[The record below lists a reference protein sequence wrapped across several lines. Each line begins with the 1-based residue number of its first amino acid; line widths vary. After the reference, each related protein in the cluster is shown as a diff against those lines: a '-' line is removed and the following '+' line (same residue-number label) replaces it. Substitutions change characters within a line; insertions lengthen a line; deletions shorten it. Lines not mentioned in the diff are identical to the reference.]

1 MDGYD
6 KGLLAI
12 GSFFAFLL
20 LAFLAAVAYDGYL
33 RTRIIANAPDPLY
46 AACAYDSGSSAVP
59 ASCYTLLSLN
69 KDMPQ

>member
-1 MDGYD
+1 MDSFE

-12 GSFFAFLL
+12 GSFFLLLL
-20 LAFLAAVAYDGYL
+20 LALFASVGYSGYL
-33 RTRIIANAPDPLY
+33 RAQMIAAAPDPLY

-69 KDMPQ
+69 KDLPQ

>member
-1 MDGYD
+1 MTGYD

-12 GSFFAFLL
+12 GSFFASLL
-20 LAFLAAVAYDGYL
+20 LAFFAVVSYDNYL
-33 RTRIIANAPDPLY
+33 RARAVTGAPDPLY
-46 AACAYDSGSSAVP
+46 AACAYDSNSSSVP